1 MDSIKDLKIFK
12 SKSFKFNSYNIYDL
26 LDLLLFTG
34 VLYIIYKYSLDFKVI
49 YPKYLLELYEEPLF
63 KMLLYL
69 LLFIVS
75 NISQKYGVMFL
86 IFLVFLEFDYILFVK
101 KD

>member
-12 SKSFKFNSYNIYDL
+12 SKSFKLNSYNIYDL
-26 LDLLLFTG
+26 LDLLLFIG

-49 YPKYLLELYEEPLF
+49 YPRYLLELYEEPLF
-63 KMLLYL
+63 KMILYILLYV
-69 LLFIVS
+69 IS
-75 NISQKYGVMFL
+75 NYNIKYGVMYF